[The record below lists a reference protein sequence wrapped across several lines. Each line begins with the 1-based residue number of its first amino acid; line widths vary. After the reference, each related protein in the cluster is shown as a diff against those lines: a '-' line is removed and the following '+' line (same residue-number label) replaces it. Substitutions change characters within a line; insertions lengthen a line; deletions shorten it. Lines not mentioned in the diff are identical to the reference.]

1 MKKISK
7 LFQITLVSL
16 FLILSLFVVA
26 GAEMSADGYYSYETL
41 PDGTAAFKGYY
52 KDNSVNIEIPSEIDG
67 KTVTMILAVGSHH
80 DANYSSIESVALP
93 ETVTYIEPNTFCCL
107 KSLKEITIPGSVKD
121 SSYFDYCNC
130 LALEKVTYSEGLEA
144 VEHVN
149 SSCYNLK
156 YIYLPASLKSFRL
169 SGLFD
174 YYSFEAIIF
183 NGTTEQW
190 NEVAKSG
197 YKITWDEVLTN
208 FKERHGK
215 ELKVHCTDHE
225 TQWIPAESPGCER
238 DGYSAGTYCINC
250 DCFIEGHETVPGWE
264 HHYEVVRYPAWAIYD
279 DGGIAYMFETLGG
292 DEETMD
298 GIIAN
303 VCTNYTEC
311 NLNYGDIHSP
321 ITHGT
326 LIAPIYKVKS
336 IDLQREYLYDGKVK
350 TPKITITDVMGNRL
364 KEGTD
369 YKVTYPAGRKDVGT
383 YSITIRYTETCRHH
397 GINREIVNFKILPSG
412 ATDKITYTA
421 GANSIKL
428 TWNKVTQANGYKIY
442 QLVDSKW
449 KYLNTIYNQN
459 TYTVQN
465 LKAGTK
471 YTFAVRAVNN
481 HLVSPKYTKITATTQ
496 PPAPNLTVKSNTKG
510 TASITWN
517 KSTGATGYTVYRYN
531 TAKNKWTAIAVVTGK
546 TTYKDTNLKSGTTVK
561 YAVRPYIKLNGQT
574 IYGKYYSHS
583 CKIK

>member
-1 MKKISK
+1 MKKLSK
-7 LFQITLVSL
+7 LFQITLLSL

-41 PDGTAAFKGYY
+41 PDGTAAFYGYY
-52 KDNSVNIEIPSEIDG
+52 KDNSLHIEIPSEIEG
-67 KTVTMILAVGSHH
+67 KTLTKIFNIGAP
-80 DANYSSIESVALP
+80 NRESIESITIP
-93 ETVTYIEPNTFCCL
+93 ETVSRIEPEAFCCL
-107 KSLKEITIPGSVKD
+107 KSIKEITIPGSVKD
-121 SSYFDYCNC
+121 SSYFMFCNNF
-130 LALEKVTYSEGLEA
+130 ALKKVTYSEGFE
-144 VEHVN
+144 VIEHVN

-156 YIYLPASLKSFRL
+156 YIYLPASLKSFRW
-169 SGLFD
+169 
-174 YYSFEAIIF
+174 YSYSVFNHFEAIIY

-197 YKITWDEVLTN
+197 FNQTWDEILTIY
-208 FKERHGK
+208 KENYGT

-225 TQWIPAESPGCER
+225 TQWMPAESPGCER

-250 DCFIEGHETVPGWE
+250 DCFVDGHETVPGWD
-264 HHYEVVRYPAWAIYD
+264 HNYAITRYTIYNYEDVGEYANFKKY
-279 DGGIAYMFETLGG
+279 GG
-292 DEETMD
+292 DEKTMD

-303 VCTNYTEC
+303 VCTNSNEC
-311 NLNYGDIHSP
+311 LSDVGDYFTP
-321 ITHGT
+321 VTHGT
-326 LIAPIYKVKS
+326 MVAPIYKIKS
-336 IDLQREYLYDGKVK
+336 VDCQKEFIYDGKVK
-350 TPKITITDVMGNRL
+350 TPKVTITDVMGNKL
-364 KEGTD
+364 QEGKD
-369 YKVTYPAGRKDVGT
+369 YTLTYPAGRKNVGQ
-383 YSITIRYTETCRHH
+383 YKIKIKYAEDCR
-397 GINREIVNFKILPSG
+397 NQVYNYCYAFFYILPD
-412 ATDKITYTA
+412 ATTKITYTA
-421 GANSIKL
+421 GVNSIKL
-428 TWNKVTQANGYKIY
+428 SWNKVTQANGYKIY

-481 HLVSPKYTKITATTQ
+481 HLVSPKFTKITATTQ
-496 PPAPNLTVKSNTKG
+496 PPAPNFTVKSTTRG
-510 TASITWN
+510 TATITWN

-561 YAVRPYIKLNGQT
+561 YAVRPYIKLQGNT
-574 IYGKYYSHS
+574 IYGKFYSHS